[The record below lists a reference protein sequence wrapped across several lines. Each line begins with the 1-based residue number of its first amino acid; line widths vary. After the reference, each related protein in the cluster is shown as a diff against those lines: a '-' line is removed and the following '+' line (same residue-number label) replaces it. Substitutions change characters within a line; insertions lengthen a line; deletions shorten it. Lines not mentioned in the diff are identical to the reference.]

1 MFGVLGPQN
10 FWFSNLWANV
20 VFDILLIRNQMNM
33 VLDLTPDERFKRYG
47 YKGGESTIWK
57 DWTIYKR
64 AAGFGFGYLLL
75 RELPIRNFYAR
86 SFIMAGLFAKMFDQY
101 GIPFLPNGYGNTP
114 HPVKVGDLFE
124 AG

>member
-1 MFGVLGPQN
+1 
-10 FWFSNLWANV
+10 
-20 VFDILLIRNQMNM
+20 MNM

-47 YKGGESTIWK
+47 YKGGESTTWK

-64 AAGFGFGYLLL
+64 VFGFGIGYMLL

-114 HPVKVGDLFE
+114 HPVKVSDLFE